1 MPPHTSPAEVIP
13 LHRGVRPIPADHLR
27 SIFEPRQFPPID
39 TPDFMDEDEGIRAFV
54 RGGHDWLV
62 AFGFGFGAGLLAV
75 VVPAMVIA
83 EWVK

>member
-13 LHRGVRPIPADHLR
+13 LHRGARFICG
-27 SIFEPRQFPPID
+27 RQFPPID

-62 AFGFGFGAGLLAV
+62 AFGYGFGAGLLAV

>member
-13 LHRGVRPIPADHLR
+13 LHRGARFICG
-27 SIFEPRQFPPID
+27 RQFPPIAIGSNARHRD

-62 AFGFGFGAGLLAV
+62 GFGYGFGAGLLAV

>member
-1 MPPHTSPAEVIP
+1 MSPPHNQPNVFP
-13 LHRGVRPIPADHLR
+13 LYG
-27 SIFEPRQFPPID
+27 EQFPPLAESLQY
-39 TPDFMDEDEGIRAFV
+39 DEDEGIRAFV

-62 AFGFGFGAGLLAV
+62 AFGFGFGFGLLAV

>member
-1 MPPHTSPAEVIP
+1 VASHNQPSNVFP
-13 LHRGVRPIPADHLR
+13 LYG
-27 SIFEPRQFPPID
+27 EQFPRLAESLQY
-39 TPDFMDEDEGIRAFV
+39 DEDEGIRAFV